1 MILGVQQLNDITSN
15 YVGVQKNN
23 VIVGDAAFTD
33 SLEAARKLIQDNL
46 EAEKTTEQLTTDF
59 LTGANDNIHSLLIAQ
74 EKSSILL
81 QYTLQ
86 LRNGILDAYNEIMQ
100 LSI

>member
-1 MILGVQQLNDITSN
+1 MVLGVQQLNDITSN
-15 YVGVQKNN
+15 YINSQKNN
-23 VIVGDAAFTD
+23 AISGDAVFTD
-33 SLEAARKLIQDNL
+33 SLEAAKKLIDSTL
-46 EAEKTTEQLTTDF
+46 DAEKTTENLTTEF